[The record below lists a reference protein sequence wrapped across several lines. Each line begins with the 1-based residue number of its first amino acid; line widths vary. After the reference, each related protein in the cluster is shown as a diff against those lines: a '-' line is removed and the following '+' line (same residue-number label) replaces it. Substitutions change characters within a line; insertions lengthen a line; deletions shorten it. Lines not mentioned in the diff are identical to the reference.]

1 MNQKKNPPDPHAE
14 RLPPVAADR
23 TPGRL
28 FVISAPSGA
37 GKTTLCKA
45 ALGRFK
51 KIRYSTSYT
60 TRLPRAGEIDH
71 IDYHFISKAEFR
83 RGIETG
89 RWAEWA
95 PVHGNYYGTCAEF
108 IAKELAA
115 GRDILLDIDIQGTM
129 QILKRFPASITI
141 FIMPPS
147 LEELKKRLEERGTD
161 SQTVIQ
167 RRMSNA
173 KAEMAHKQMYRHIVV
188 NDRLETATVELSAL
202 IESYIN
208 SQKPDPEKP
217 Q

>member
-1 MNQKKNPPDPHAE
+1 MNQNNNASDAHGE
-14 RLPPVAADR
+14 RLPPVAVDH

-45 ALGRFK
+45 ALGRFN

-60 TRLPRAGEIDH
+60 TRQPRAGEINH
-71 IDYHFISKAEFR
+71 IDYHFISKAEFK

-95 PVHGNYYGTCAEF
+95 QVHGNYYGTSAEF

-115 GRDILLDIDIQGTM
+115 GRDILLDIDIQGTG
-129 QILKRFPASITI
+129 QILNRFPSSITI

-147 LEELKKRLEERGTD
+147 LEELKNRLEKRGTD

-167 RRMSNA
+167 RRMHNA
-173 KAEMAHKQMYRHIVV
+173 KAEMAYKEMYRHIVV
-188 NDRLETATVELSAL
+188 NDRLETATAELIAL
-202 IESYIN
+202 IDSYI
-208 SQKPDPEKP
+208 K
-217 Q
+217 